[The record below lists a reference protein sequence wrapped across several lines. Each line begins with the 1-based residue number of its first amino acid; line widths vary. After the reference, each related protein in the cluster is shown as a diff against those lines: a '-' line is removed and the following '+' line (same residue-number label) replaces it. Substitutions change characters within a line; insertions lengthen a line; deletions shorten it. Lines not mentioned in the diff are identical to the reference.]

1 MSKRFAVVLAAA
13 TAFAAFGANAQQA
26 TGNLQGTAAAG
37 DTVSIH
43 APAIGVKREITVEQD
58 GKWQMRR
65 VPTGVYL
72 VNITHPDGTKAM
84 KTKQIT
90 VQVGTTARVQ

>member
-26 TGNLQGTAAAG
+26 TGNIQGTAVAG
-37 DTVSIH
+37 DTIAIH
-43 APAIGVKREITVEQD
+43 APDIGVKREITVEKD

-72 VNITHPDGTKAM
+72 VNIKHADGSEA
-84 KTKQIT
+84 KTKQVT